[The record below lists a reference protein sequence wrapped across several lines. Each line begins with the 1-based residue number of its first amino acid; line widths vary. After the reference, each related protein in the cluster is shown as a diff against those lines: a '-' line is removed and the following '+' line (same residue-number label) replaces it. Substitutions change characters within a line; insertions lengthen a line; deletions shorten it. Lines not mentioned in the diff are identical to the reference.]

1 MEIVTGLWIGSYHLL
16 NNTDWCKEKK
26 IQTIMN
32 CHKYYELNMEIDKNY
47 NMLEKTV
54 DFISRSIEKLVNTHY
69 RDNQN
74 CLIVCTNG
82 RRMSLLIVI
91 YYLSKLCNISKERA
105 LEIIKTKYQ
114 NMVLDDYIIR
124 YLK

>member
-1 MEIVTGLWIGSYHLL
+1 
-16 NNTDWCKEKK
+16 
-26 IQTIMN
+26 MN

-54 DFISRSIEKLVNTHY
+54 DFIHRSIDKLINTHY

-74 CLIVCTNG
+74 CVIVCTNG

-91 YYLSKLCNISKERA
+91 FYLSKLCNISKPRA

-114 NMVLDDYIIR
+114 NIVLDDYIIR
-124 YLK
+124 YIK